1 MKLLKDQRGSVSILA
16 LFMIP
21 VIIAVGAMVAD
32 IGGFIC
38 VKISAKHMLNLAV
51 RAAAG
56 QIDMDELKNSNVII
70 DESAATQKF
79 YDALEINLRLDGSLS
94 PLAGSIVDGPVSVV
108 YLKVVNQTD
117 TPYTYSYGSFSET
130 ITQPVVTAIIQ
141 FPVKY
146 GMFGQVTGAG
156 TQTTMTVHVTAGPQ
170 LISKHIGE
178 F

>member
-1 MKLLKDQRGSVSILA
+1 
-16 LFMIP
+16 
-21 VIIAVGAMVAD
+21 
-32 IGGFIC
+32 
-38 VKISAKHMLNLAV
+38 
-51 RAAAG
+51 
-56 QIDMDELKNSNVII
+56 MDELKNANVVI

-79 YDALEINLRLDGSLS
+79 YEALEANLRLDGGS

-108 YLKVVNQTD
+108 YLKVVNQSD
-117 TPYTYSYGSFSET
+117 LPYTYIYGSFTET
-130 ITQPVVTAIIQ
+130 ITQPAVTAIIQ
-141 FPVKY
+141 FPIKY